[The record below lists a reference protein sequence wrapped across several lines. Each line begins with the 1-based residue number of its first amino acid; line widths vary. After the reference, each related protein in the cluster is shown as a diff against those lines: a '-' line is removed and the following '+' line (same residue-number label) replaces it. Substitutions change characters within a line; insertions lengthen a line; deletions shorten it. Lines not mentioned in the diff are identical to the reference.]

1 MQFFSR
7 MKSNLKVLFI
17 PALLA
22 ALAMPLSLDAQD
34 VAVGQA
40 TANVLTILTVTAT
53 QDLDFGNVLQGVP
66 KAQPRND
73 DDSSGIFTITG
84 AEGREASMH
93 LQLPDYLWNSTGQDR
108 MVIAFGTTDAAI
120 DSSAAGTPGT
130 PGGGAQIN
138 LDPHSLPDFGIGNMS
153 LRVYLGGTVYPTAD
167 QRASAYSADII
178 LTVAYTGS

>member
-1 MQFFSR
+1 MRIFSR
-7 MKSNLKVLFI
+7 MKSGWKYLIIPITIILF
-17 PALLA
+17 A
-22 ALAMPLSLDAQD
+22 APSMVQAQD

-40 TANVLTILTVTAT
+40 IANVLTILTVTAT

-84 AEGREASMH
+84 AEGREVSMH

-130 PGGGAQIN
+130 PGGGAQVN
-138 LDPHSLPDFGIGNMS
+138 LDPHSLPDFGVGNTS

-167 QRASAYSADII
+167 QRASAYSADIV

>member
-7 MKSNLKVLFI
+7 MKFYRTVTFI
-17 PALLA
+17 PAFLMVLLLPLLA
-22 ALAMPLSLDAQD
+22 IGQD

-66 KAQPRND
+66 KSQPRND

-84 AEGREASMH
+84 AEGREVSMH

-108 MVIAFGTTDAAI
+108 MVIAFSTSDAAI

-138 LDPHSLPDFGIGNMS
+138 LDPHNLPDFGIGNAG
-153 LRVYLGGTVYPTAD
+153 LRIYLGGTVFPSAD
-167 QRASAYSADII
+167 QRASAYSADIV